1 MKYKKSNRAGSEGQ
15 YDPRPIEEIV
25 QDFLAHSNSPF
36 AVAYRQQQAQQ
47 KARRQHTAG
56 TKGSGWQVNT
66 ELDVN
71 VKTLL
76 RQDKALKPEKEYLG
90 LLRKDVEC
98 DEFFYD
104 EHLTFIEVERQKG
117 EKRNPRVYNGR
128 YITVTRRS
136 DGTLRPN
143 FKPLPH
149 DADFSAEEY
158 AVAVARELLQALQG
172 LVEENYTKG
181 TVPNV

>member
-1 MKYKKSNRAGSEGQ
+1 MKKKTNIEAGQKNTS
-15 YDPRPIEEIV
+15 DPRPIEEIV
-25 QDFLAHSNSPF
+25 RDFLANSNTPF
-36 AVAYRQQQAQQ
+36 AVAYRQHLAEQ

-56 TKGSGWQVNT
+56 TKASGWQLNT

-90 LLRKDVEC
+90 LLRKDVES

-117 EKRNPRVYNGR
+117 EKRNPRVYDGR

-149 DADFSAEEY
+149 DANLSVEDY

-172 LVEENYTKG
+172 LLGEDDTKG
-181 TVPNV
+181 VPNV